1 MMSKT
6 NSSEPDQPLKVGYI
20 LKMFPRLSE
29 TFILNEILELERQG
43 VEVEVFS
50 LMPPGDG
57 RFHGSLS
64 ELKLT
69 IEYVLREKPES
80 YWDRLAKLPGGLV
93 PDMDRWQTAVK
104 FLREHSIPKELDMLL
119 RALWIGALAKSRGVQ
134 HLHAHFATISTRMAA
149 LVNILYD
156 IPYSFTCHAKDIFRE
171 TVDRNLFRELTDR
184 SAFAITVS
192 DFNRSYILDHTPGI
206 EAEKIKKLYNGINL
220 SFFEVPD
227 DRSPLKSDPVK
238 IISVGRLV
246 PKKGFG
252 ILLESVRMLID
263 EGINLEV
270 SIIGDGEDQDS
281 LLQLNQRL
289 GLTNHVNF
297 LGALPIEEVRR
308 KCSEATMMALA
319 CIPDSDGNMD
329 ALPTVLLESLA
340 LDLPAVSTT
349 LTGCPEILAEG
360 SGELVEPGDAR
371 ALADGIKSLKNRV
384 DSGDWKPGSARK
396 RAESLF
402 NLSTNVGT
410 LKAHFES
417 SALLGDQ

>member
-1 MMSKT
+1 MT
-6 NSSEPDQPLKVGYI
+6 PSSEHEKPLKVGYI

-50 LMPPGDG
+50 LMAPGDG

-80 YWDRLAKLPGGLV
+80 YWDKLSKFAPGIV
-93 PDMDRWQTAVK
+93 PDMDRWQQAVN

-119 RALWIGALAKSRGVQ
+119 RALFIGAEARLRGVQ
-134 HLHAHFATISTRMAA
+134 HFHAHFATISTRMAA

-156 IPYSFTCHAKDIFRE
+156 IPFSFTCHAKDIFRE
-171 TVDRNLFRELTDR
+171 TVNRNLFRELTDY

-192 DFNRSYILDHTPGI
+192 DFNRQYILEKTPGI
-206 EAEKIKKLYNGINL
+206 DAGKVKRLYNGINMD
-220 SFFEVPD
+220 FFEVPA
-227 DRSPLKSDPVK
+227 DRSPLSTARPK

-246 PKKGFG
+246 PKKGFDV
-252 ILLESVRMLID
+252 LLQAIKLLSD
-263 EGINLEV
+263 EGMDLEV
-270 SIIGDGEDQDS
+270 NIIGDGEDQEK
-281 LLQLNQRL
+281 LHQMNLNL
-289 GLTNHVNF
+289 GLEDRVQF

-308 KCSEATMMALA
+308 HCSEATMMALA
-319 CIPDSDGNMD
+319 CIPDADGNMD
-329 ALPTVLLESLA
+329 ALPTVLLEALA

-360 SGELVEPGDAR
+360 SGELVEPGNAR
-371 ALADGIKSLKNRV
+371 ALADGIKTLKSRV

-396 RAESLF
+396 RAEELF
-402 NLSTNVGT
+402 NLSTNVAT
-410 LKAHFES
+410 LKSHFEN
-417 SALLGDQ
+417 SALKGE

>member
-1 MMSKT
+1 MSMT
-6 NSSEPDQPLKVGYI
+6 PSSEHESPLKVGYI

-50 LMPPGDG
+50 LMAPGDG

-80 YWDRLAKLPGGLV
+80 YWDKLSKFPPGIV
-93 PDMDRWQTAVK
+93 PSMDRWQLAVD

-119 RALWIGALAKSRGVQ
+119 RAIFIGAEARMRGVQ
-134 HLHAHFATISTRMAA
+134 HFHAHFATISTRMAA

-156 IPYSFTCHAKDIFRE
+156 IPFSFTCHAKDIFRE
-171 TVDRNLFRELTDR
+171 TVNRNLFRDLTDR
-184 SAFAITVS
+184 CAFAITVS
-192 DFNRSYILDHTPGI
+192 DFNRKYILDNTPGI
-206 EAEKIKKLYNGINL
+206 DAEKVKRLYNGINMD
-220 SFFEVPD
+220 FFEVPT
-227 DRSPLKSDPVK
+227 DRGPLGAEKPK

-246 PKKGFG
+246 PKKGFD
-252 ILLESVRMLID
+252 ILLQSIQLLTE
-263 EGINLEV
+263 EGMDLEV
-270 SIIGDGEDQDS
+270 NIIGDGDDQEK
-281 LLQLNQRL
+281 LYQMNQRL
-289 GLTNHVNF
+289 GLENKVRF

-308 KCSEATMMALA
+308 HCSEATMMALA
-319 CIPDSDGNMD
+319 CIPDADGNMD
-329 ALPTVLLESLA
+329 ALPTVLLEALA

-360 SGELVEPGDAR
+360 TGELVEPGNAR
-371 ALADGIKSLKNRV
+371 ALADGIKSLKKRV
-384 DSGDWKPGSARK
+384 DSKDWKIGSARK
-396 RAESLF
+396 RAENLF

-410 LKAHFES
+410 LKSHFEN
-417 SALLGDQ
+417 SARQA

>member
-1 MMSKT
+1 MSKES
-6 NSSEPDQPLKVGYI
+6 SSEPKHSLKVGYI

-80 YWDRLAKLPGGLV
+80 YWDKLSKLPPGLV
-93 PDMDRWQTAVK
+93 PSMDRWQKAVD

-149 LVNILYD
+149 LVNILYG
-156 IPYSFTCHAKDIFRE
+156 IPFSFTCHAKDIFRE
-171 TVDRNLFRELTDR
+171 TVNRNLFRELTEK

-192 DFNRSYILDHTPGI
+192 DFNRKYILDHTPGI
-206 EAEKIKKLYNGINL
+206 DAEKVKKLYNGINL
-220 SFFEVPD
+220 DFFEVPT
-227 DRSPLKSDPVK
+227 DRSPLSADPIK

-252 ILLESVRMLID
+252 VLLESVRMLLD
-263 EGINLEV
+263 EELNLEV
-270 SIIGDGEDQDS
+270 SIIGDGEDQES
-281 LLQLNQRL
+281 LLHLSQRL
-289 GLTNHVNF
+289 GLENHVKF

-308 KCSEATMMALA
+308 SCSEATMMALA
-319 CIPDSDGNMD
+319 CIPDADGNMD

-349 LTGCPEILAEG
+349 LTGCPEILADG
-360 SGELVEPGDAR
+360 SGELVEPGNAK
-371 ALADGIKSLKNRV
+371 AMAEGIKNLKSRV
-384 DSGDWKPGSARK
+384 ESGDWEVGSARK
-396 RAESLF
+396 RAETLF

-417 SALLGDQ
+417 SALHGE